1 MVLHSHNDFFFFM
14 LLWAMSQNKKQT
26 PSLQTRLKGA
36 IGDLVC

>member
-1 MVLHSHNDFFFFM
+1 
-14 LLWAMSQNKKQT
+14 MSQNKKQT